1 MSKPRILIVNDEPE
15 LVRLLVLMLSTR
27 YEVRSTYDAT
37 QTLEVALEFKPN
49 LVLLDWVMPQMDGG
63 NVAQQIRGDSRLRG
77 ARILIHSTVL
87 SKWDEPGEMAGSQAM
102 AKAARVKQL
111 LEAIEKHMS
120 QIT

>member
-37 QTLEVALEFKPN
+37 QTLEAALEFKPN

-63 NVAQQIRGDSRLRG
+63 NVAQQIRAESRLRG
-77 ARILIHSTVL
+77 TRILIHSAVL
-87 SKWDEPGEMAGSQAM
+87 SKRDELGEMAGSQAV